1 MAKYGSDVVKVEV
14 KDGVEEAGTYREV
27 QTDLLDFPGLEKIAE
42 TEESHGFGNDWA
54 EVVATGFYRVADITL
69 RGYYDDTAS
78 TGTHALFNRI
88 GSRTD
93 VKITWDGTKTTETLM
108 LIKNYRRLP
117 TRGEL
122 TKFEAVLVAAE
133 EPTEA

>member
-14 KDGVEEAGTYREV
+14 KDGVEGAGSYVEV

-42 TEESHGFGNDWA
+42 SEESHGFGNDWA
-54 EVVATGFYRVADITL
+54 EVVATGFHRVADITL

-108 LIKNYRRLP
+108 LIKSYNRLP
-117 TRGEL
+117 ERGML
-122 TKFEAVLVAAE
+122 TKFSVVLMAAE
-133 EPTEA
+133 EPAEV